1 MIVCKFD
8 RRKTWFPDEGRPQ
21 DKFNSNL
28 KIVMRVFDKDKPSKS
43 GIVPPRTIALGV
55 LWKGKVYGMWINSQ
69 QINIPTEIS
78 LGPMYVRGEN
88 RVVTIKEF
96 LELFREE
103 VPKETTIYSYKW
115 LALVK
120 HEGKWYITDELE
132 AQLLVKVGLV
142 FDKKVLI
149 AGLGL
154 AGLGLGL
161 ILIKDKEKIREKTG
175 FYANI
180 LKERFKEKASKLKEK
195 IPQLY
200 ERLRHIR

>member
-8 RRKTWFPDEGRPQ
+8 RRKTWFPDEGKLQ

-28 KIVMRVFDKDKPSKS
+28 KIVMKCFFKEKPSKRDT
-43 GIVPPRTIALGV
+43 VPPRTIALGV
-55 LWKGKVYGMWINSQ
+55 LWKGKAYGLWINQ
-69 QINIPTEIS
+69 QPIQIPVEIS
-78 LGPMYVRGEN
+78 LGPLYIEN
-88 RVVTIKEF
+88 RIITIEEF
-96 LELFREE
+96 IKLFGEE

-120 HEGKWYITDELE
+120 HNGRWYITDELD
-132 AQLLVKVGLV
+132 AQLLVKVGLLA
-142 FDKKVLI
+142 DNKKVLI